1 VVIEGVAKLSPRREV
16 LGDDLRSE
24 VNVDKNLI
32 DTYDAQVDSA
42 LRPSLLDE
50 FVGQSELK
58 SQLRVL
64 LQAAESRGEPPDH
77 LLFAGPPGL
86 GKTSLAFIV
95 AEELG
100 RGIRVTSGPALGRVG
115 DLAALLSDL
124 KAGDVLF
131 IDEIHRLPRPVEEL
145 LYIAM
150 EDFRLDVVIG
160 KGPGARTLRLEI
172 PRFTLVGAT
181 TRSGMVSG
189 PLRDRFGYSYRL
201 DYYGDEELRKVVLRS
216 ANLMHMQLTQ
226 GAADEIASRSRGT
239 PRLAN
244 RHLRRVRDYAEVEG
258 IAKITDEL
266 ASDALALFGVDKLGL
281 DKVDLEILRVLC
293 ERFTGR
299 PVGLSSIAV
308 SVHEDAG
315 TLEEVY
321 EPFLIQRGLLLRT
334 QRGRLAT
341 ERAYHHLGYPPPSSE
356 GHNS

>member
-1 VVIEGVAKLSPRREV
+1 MDLEGAEELSPRREV
-16 LGDDLRSE
+16 LGGGQKSE
-24 VNVDKNLI
+24 ISVDRNLI
-32 DTYDAQVDSA
+32 DTYDSQVDSA
-42 LRPSLLDE
+42 LRPSLLSE
-50 FVGQSELK
+50 FIGQEELK
-58 SQLRVL
+58 TQLGVVL
-64 LQAAESRGEPPDH
+64 GAAGSRGEPPDH

-124 KAGDVLF
+124 SQGDVLF
-131 IDEIHRLPRPVEEL
+131 IDEIHRLPRAVEEL
-145 LYIAM
+145 LYVAM

-181 TRSGMVSG
+181 TRSGMVSA
-189 PLRDRFGYSYRL
+189 PLRDRFGFSYRL
-201 DYYGDEELRKVVLRS
+201 DYYSDEELVKVVKRS
-216 ANLMHMQLTQ
+216 SQLMNLELERD
-226 GAADEIASRSRGT
+226 AAAEIASRSRGT

-258 IAKITDEL
+258 IAGVDRVAAVE
-266 ASDALALFGVDKLGL
+266 ALELFGVDRLGL

-293 ERFTGR
+293 DQFTGKA
-299 PVGLSSIAV
+299 VGLSSIAV
-308 SVHEDAG
+308 SVHEDPG

-321 EPFLIQRGLLLRT
+321 EPFLIQRGLIIRT
-334 QRGRLAT
+334 PRGRLAT
-341 ERAYHHLGYPPPSSE
+341 ERAYDHLGLPYS
-356 GHNS
+356 GVL

>member
-1 VVIEGVAKLSPRREV
+1 MSPRREV

-24 VNVDKNLI
+24 VSVEKNLI
-32 DTYDAQVDSA
+32 DTYDAHVDSA
-42 LRPSLLDE
+42 LRPSLLEE
-50 FVGQSELK
+50 FIGQSELK
-58 SQLRVL
+58 SQLRVV
-64 LQAAESRGEPPDH
+64 LQAADSRGEPPDH

-201 DYYGDEELRKVVLRS
+201 DYYSDPELRQIVQRS
-216 ANLMHMQLTQ
+216 AKLMHMQLATS
-226 GAADEIASRSRGT
+226 AADEIASRSRGT

-258 IAKITDEL
+258 AEVVTHAL
-266 ASDALALFGVDKLGL
+266 AADALELFGVDKLGL

-293 ERFTGR
+293 ERFEGR
-299 PVGLSSIAV
+299 PVGVSSIAV

-341 ERAYHHLGYPPPSSE
+341 ERAYRHLGLTVPTEQP
-356 GHNS
+356 